1 MITVFL
7 PFQSNLLSKM
17 KTLYILILVVASS
30 FCAEAKTFRYNIS
43 ITVEKPNLN
52 FTTNPF
58 LDQDGLPK
66 FSAIKA
72 SDLSSPAISHLV
84 EKLEEHFSFFEF
96 KNSKEGY
103 VPTYDDVLLELE
115 RIVSPLKYTWGVA
128 GHFVDVQTT
137 DELLRAYEG
146 NQPIVVT
153 IMKKMSQSRPL
164 INAISTIDD

>member
-1 MITVFL
+1 M
-7 PFQSNLLSKM
+7 
-17 KTLYILILVVASS
+17 
-30 FCAEAKTFRYNIS
+30 
-43 ITVEKPNLN
+43 
-52 FTTNPF
+52 
-58 LDQDGLPK
+58 
-66 FSAIKA
+66 
-72 SDLSSPAISHLV
+72 SSPAISHLV

-115 RIVSPLKYTWGVA
+115 RIVSPLKYTWSVA

>member
-1 MITVFL
+1 
-7 PFQSNLLSKM
+7 M

-72 SDLSSPAISHLV
+72 SDLSPAIHHLV
-84 EKLEEHFSFFEF
+84 EKLEQDCPCPYSP
-96 KNSKEGY
+96 SKDESETQGQSI
-103 VPTYDDVLLELE
+103 TY
-115 RIVSPLKYTWGVA
+115 
-128 GHFVDVQTT
+128 
-137 DELLRAYEG
+137 
-146 NQPIVVT
+146 
-153 IMKKMSQSRPL
+153 
-164 INAISTIDD
+164 